1 MAKKNVLH
9 LTAPEGLGM
18 AWIGK
23 KAAERWDSHNNNQEL
38 QQNLSIAQEMEI
50 QDKDP
55 LTIKIATGW
64 ERGADME
71 WRYEVPDFF
80 WKQKVLNQAYSY
92 GMATPFTSL
101 VKDERLLTMYPELK
115 DYKLFVKLLPP
126 GATTLGYFDEA
137 NKTLVVPIINGDDKY
152 DLESV
157 LIHETQHFVQR
168 IEGFE
173 RGSNVQAAGGWENYQ
188 RTSGEV
194 EARNAQARRHMK
206 PEERRKSLWND
217 TTEPQHKNAD
227 THLYPTKDATR
238 KQHIE
243 DVKNAK
249 AAKNQDADKA
259 KAKRKR
265 KQMQMALA
273 VEIEL
278 QMSKGKTPEK
288 PKEQPKPTPKPS
300 DPNEPKTIQMAYNI
314 PDWEHDG
321 DTDSA
326 RSELIRMGAEI
337 VKVHKERYDDPD
349 YDDDDEE
356 AYDVTI
362 IFNCRPSDQKEF
374 EKYGAYKVKDLAPA
388 PKPVEWIYL
397 HIDYLDPDFDKARKS
412 FPKRVV
418 FGDFFAEGERRGA
431 EYLWAKTTHE
441 EAAKILPNYKKYI
454 DTPGRWDRDSLKQLD
469 GIDKDY
475 DYFSRMFGN
484 KLLDDFIRLIKD
496 AAEDEKWIEGAEDYT
511 NQDEFLND
519 YDCMA
524 ILEEMADEDDWY
536 YSAYYNMVDF
546 CRNGNMRRS
555 VMCDVV
561 WSFVKGNLSK
571 Q

>member
-23 KAAERWDSHNNNQEL
+23 KAAERWDSHNNNSEL

-206 PEERRKSLWND
+206 SEERRKSLWND

-227 THLYPTKDATR
+227 THLFPTKDATR

-288 PKEQPKPTPKPS
+288 PKPEQPKEQPKPTPKPS

-374 EKYGAYKVKDLAPA
+374 EKYGAYKIKDL
-388 PKPVEWIYL
+388 VDWIYL
-397 HIDYLDPDFDKARKS
+397 QIDFLDADFDKAKKS
-412 FPKRVV
+412 FPKRVC
-418 FGDFFAEGERRGA
+418 FGDFFAEGQRRGA
-431 EYLWAKTTHE
+431 EYMWVKTTHE
-441 EAAKILPNYKKYI
+441 EAAGILPNYKKYI
-454 DTPGRWDRDSLKQLD
+454 GTPGRWDGEALKSLNGFYGSDDYERYLRLFGEVLLDNYLRLIRTASESEGWKRDAD
-469 GIDKDY
+469 DY
-475 DYFSRMFGN
+475 D
-484 KLLDDFIRLIKD
+484 D
-496 AAEDEKWIEGAEDYT
+496 
-511 NQDEFLND
+511 QDEFIHD
-519 YDCMA
+519 HDCMFV
-524 ILEEMADEDDWY
+524 LEEMADEDEEY
-536 YSAYYNMVDF
+536 YVAFYNMVDY
-546 CRNGNMRRS
+546 CRNGNIPRK
-555 VMCDVV
+555 VMEDMV
-561 WSFVKGNLSK
+561 WWWVKG
-571 Q
+571 

>member
-23 KAAERWDSHNNNQEL
+23 KAAERWDSHNNNSEL
-38 QQNLSIAQEMEI
+38 QENLSIAQEMEI

-173 RGSNVQAAGGWENYQ
+173 RGSNVQAAGGWDNYQ
-188 RTSGEV
+188 RISGEV

-206 PEERRKSLWND
+206 PEARRKSLWNE
-217 TTEPQHKNAD
+217 TTEPEHKNAD

-288 PKEQPKPTPKPS
+288 PKEQPKPEPKPGPKQS
-300 DPNEPKTIQMAYNI
+300 DPNEPKTVQMAYNI

-349 YDDDDEE
+349 YDDGDEE

-374 EKYGAYKVKDLAPA
+374 EKYGAYKVKDL
-388 PKPVEWIYL
+388 VEWIYL

-454 DTPGRWDRDSLKQLD
+454 DTPGRWDRDALKDL
-469 GIDKDY
+469 
-475 DYFSRMFGN
+475 
-484 KLLDDFIRLIKD
+484 
-496 AAEDEKWIEGAEDYT
+496 
-511 NQDEFLND
+511 
-519 YDCMA
+519 
-524 ILEEMADEDDWY
+524 
-536 YSAYYNMVDF
+536 
-546 CRNGNMRRS
+546 
-555 VMCDVV
+555 
-561 WSFVKGNLSK
+561 
-571 Q
+571 

>member
-1 MAKKNVLH
+1 
-9 LTAPEGLGM
+9 
-18 AWIGK
+18 
-23 KAAERWDSHNNNQEL
+23 
-38 QQNLSIAQEMEI
+38 MEI

-55 LTIKIATGW
+55 LTIKMATGW

-71 WRYEVPDFF
+71 WRYELPDFF
-80 WKQKVLNQAYSY
+80 WKQKILNQAYTY
-92 GMATPFTSL
+92 GTATPFSAL
-101 VKDERLLTMYPELK
+101 VKDDRLLTMYPELK

-157 LIHETQHFVQR
+157 LIHETQHFIQR

-173 RGSNVQAAGGWENYQ
+173 RGSNPQAAGGWLNYQ

-206 PEERRKSLWND
+206 PDERRKSLWSE
-217 TTEPQHKNAD
+217 TTEPEHKNAD
-227 THLYPTKDATR
+227 NHLFPTKEDSRKRHKEEVAQAKQAKSQSSDA
-238 KQHIE
+238 
-243 DVKNAK
+243 
-249 AAKNQDADKA
+249 A

-265 KQMQMALA
+265 KQMQQALA
-273 VEIEL
+273 IEIEL
-278 QMSKGKTPEK
+278 QMKNKTQKTKAPEK
-288 PKEQPKPTPKPS
+288 PKPS
-300 DPNEPKTIQMAYNI
+300 APSNTNEAKTIQMAYSI

-326 RSELIRMGAEI
+326 RSELISMGAEI

-388 PKPVEWIYL
+388 PKPIEWIYL

-412 FPKRVV
+412 FPKRIV
-418 FGDFFAEGERRGA
+418 FGDFFDEGQHRGS

-454 DTPGRWDRDSLKQLD
+454 DTPGRWDSK
-469 GIDKDY
+469 
-475 DYFSRMFGN
+475 S
-484 KLLDDFIRLIKD
+484 
-496 AAEDEKWIEGAEDYT
+496 
-511 NQDEFLND
+511 
-519 YDCMA
+519 
-524 ILEEMADEDDWY
+524 
-536 YSAYYNMVDF
+536 
-546 CRNGNMRRS
+546 
-555 VMCDVV
+555 
-561 WSFVKGNLSK
+561 WSNL
-571 Q
+571 